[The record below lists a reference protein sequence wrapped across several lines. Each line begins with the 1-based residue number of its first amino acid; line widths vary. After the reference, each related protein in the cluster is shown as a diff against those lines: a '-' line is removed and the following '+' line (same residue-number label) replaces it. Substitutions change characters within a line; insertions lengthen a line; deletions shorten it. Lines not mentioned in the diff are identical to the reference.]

1 MDNKSILLSMNR
13 IFLEKGLKVK
23 LLNLFVSRHTFLPF

>member
-13 IFLEKGLKVK
+13 IFLGLKVK